1 LRHHPHFTAYL
12 ALACVCFFWGTTY
25 LAIRI
30 AVEEIPPAALMSV
43 RYLISGG
50 VMLAGAWAKGAQLP
64 RGRELR
70 RTALFGVMTIGFG
83 TGTLVIAEQF
93 IPSGLSALLITTSPF
108 WLVGVEAL
116 LPGGEPLH
124 APTIGGMLVGAF
136 GVAFL
141 VSPGG
146 LVAGDLG
153 RFGLLGWFL
162 LLQFGCMVWSLGSIL
177 QRRQAASEKSSSAH
191 PFVSGAVQQVATGLA
206 FVIPALL
213 GPPVH
218 WTTRSIAATAYLVV
232 FGGIVGYSAFVMIME
247 RLPVAVASIYT
258 YVNPLI
264 AVLLGVLLY
273 HEPFLPR
280 EVTAT
285 AAIFVGI
292 TLVKR
297 ATGKQQR
304 QAAKLAQ
311 KTN

>member
-1 LRHHPHFTAYL
+1 M
-12 ALACVCFFWGTTY
+12 CFFWGTTY
-25 LAIRI
+25 LGIRI

-50 VMLAGAWAKGAQLP
+50 LLLAGAWVKGAQLP

-70 RTALFGVMTIGFG
+70 RTALYGVMTIGFG
-83 TGTLVIAEQF
+83 TGSLVVAEQF

-124 APTIGGMLVGAF
+124 GPTIGGMLVGAF

-141 VSPGG
+141 VAPGG
-146 LVAGDLG
+146 VVAGDVG
-153 RFGLLGWFL
+153 RLGLLGWFL
-162 LLQFGCMVWSLGSIL
+162 LLQFGCAVWSLGSIL
-177 QRRQAASEKSSSAH
+177 QRRLASPEKASAAH
-191 PFVSGAVQQVATGLA
+191 PFVTGAVQQAATGLA
-206 FVIPALL
+206 FVVPALL

-218 WTTRSIAATAYLVV
+218 WTTRGIAATAYLVV
-232 FGGIVGYSAFVMIME
+232 FGGIVGYSGFVMIME

-258 YVNPLI
+258 YVNPLV

-273 HEPFLPR
+273 REPFVTR
-280 EVTAT
+280 EIGAI
-285 AAIFVGI
+285 AAIFVGV

-304 QAAKLAQ
+304 KRE
-311 KTN
+311 

>member
-25 LAIRI
+25 LGIRI

-50 VMLAGAWAKGAQLP
+50 LLLAGAWVKGAQVP

-70 RTALFGVMTIGFG
+70 RTALYGVMTIGFG
-83 TGTLVIAEQF
+83 TGSLVVAEQF

-124 APTIGGMLVGAF
+124 GPTIGGMLVGAF

-141 VSPGG
+141 VAPGG
-146 LVAGDLG
+146 LVAGDVG
-153 RFGLLGWFL
+153 RLGLLGWFL
-162 LLQFGCMVWSLGSIL
+162 LLQFGCAVWSLGSIL
-177 QRRQAASEKSSSAH
+177 QRRLASPEKASATH
-191 PFVSGAVQQVATGLA
+191 PFVTGAVQQAATGLA
-206 FVIPALL
+206 FVVPALL

-218 WTTRSIAATAYLVV
+218 WTTRGIAATAYLVV
-232 FGGIVGYSAFVMIME
+232 FGGVVGYSGFVMIME

-258 YVNPLI
+258 YVNPLV

-273 HEPFLPR
+273 REPFVTR
-280 EVTAT
+280 EIGAI
-285 AAIFVGI
+285 AAIFVGV

-304 QAAKLAQ
+304 KRE
-311 KTN
+311 

>member
-1 LRHHPHFTAYL
+1 
-12 ALACVCFFWGTTY
+12 VCFFWGTTY
-25 LAIRI
+25 LGIRI

-50 VMLAGAWAKGAQLP
+50 LMLTGAAVSGARLP
-64 RGRELR
+64 RGRQLW
-70 RTALFGVMTIGFG
+70 RTALYGVMTIGFG

-108 WLVGVEAL
+108 WLVGIEAL

-124 APTIGGMLVGAF
+124 GPTIGGMLVGAV

-146 LVAGDLG
+146 VLAREAGGL
-153 RFGLLGWFL
+153 GLLGWFL
-162 LLQFGCMVWSLGSIL
+162 FLQFGCGVWSLGSIL
-177 QRRQAASEKSSSAH
+177 QRRLGSSAH

-206 FVIPALL
+206 FVVPALL

-218 WTTRSIAATAYLVV
+218 WTHRGVAATAYLVV
-232 FGGIVGYSAFVMIME
+232 FGGIVGYSGFVFIME

-258 YVNPLI
+258 YVNPLV
-264 AVLLGVLLY
+264 AVMLGVLLY
-273 HEPFLPR
+273 REAFVPR
-280 EVTAT
+280 ELAAI
-285 AAIFVGI
+285 AAIFVGV

-297 ATGKQQR
+297 ATGRKQR
-304 QAAKLAQ
+304 MAASEHD
-311 KTN
+311 